1 MARYL
6 LVGLGGFLGAISRY
20 WLGAYVGERLGVRF
34 PYGTFIIN
42 MSGCL
47 LIGIVM
53 TILDQRTHWSP
64 AWRYLVPIGFIGAY
78 TTFSTFE
85 LETLRSVQEG
95 ALMTAALN
103 VVLSVVLGF
112 AAVWLGITATN
123 AVLNVRPATSE
134 VSEQHSTELA
144 RSAAAGQDL
153 VVEPEA

>member
-6 LVGLGGFLGAISRY
+6 LVGLGGFLGAVSRY
-20 WLGAYVGERLGVRF
+20 WLGAYVGERLGTRF
-34 PYGTFIIN
+34 PFGTFIIN
-42 MSGCL
+42 MSGCF
-47 LIGIVM
+47 LIGIVI
-53 TILDQRTHWSP
+53 TVLDQRTHWSP

-95 ALMTAALN
+95 AIMTAALN

-123 AVLNVRPATSE
+123 AVLKVRPAMSA
-134 VSEQHSTELA
+134 VSEKPPAELA
-144 RSAAAGQDL
+144 RSAVVGQDL
-153 VVEPEA
+153 AVEPEG